1 MEEAPPGLIT
11 PHAPSAASWDAD
23 LVNMQNNVK
32 MQVGFWLVN
41 QEMLQ

>member
-1 MEEAPPGLIT
+1 MEVALPGLIT
-11 PHAPSAASWDAD
+11 PRAPPAASWDAD

-41 QEMLQ
+41 QKMLQ

>member
-1 MEEAPPGLIT
+1 MEAAPPGLIT
-11 PHAPSAASWDAD
+11 PHAPPAASRDAD